1 MPSFGKAGTYR
12 VEFNEVEFKRITRSP
27 GVKQLLRDAARPV
40 QRSGQQRAPR
50 RTGKLVANIRL
61 REGETAKGPHIDVTT
76 EARARDG
83 FRYGAYWQR
92 RRPYLRAGTNLSK
105 G

>member
-1 MPSFGKAGTYR
+1 MPDITKGNVR
-12 VEFNEVEFKRITRSP
+12 VVFDEVEFKRLQRSQP
-27 GVKQLLRDAARPV
+27 IKQLLRNAARPI
-40 QRSGQQRAPR
+40 QRAAQARAPR
-50 RTGKLVANIRL
+50 RTGNLIANIRI
-61 REGETAKGPHIDVTT
+61 REGETVDGPHVDITT

-92 RRPYLRAGTNLSK
+92 RRPYLRAGTTLTK